1 MMGSQYSDGHP
12 PYPNDETVTGLGYHA
27 VHRLAC
33 IPDVGSA
40 MSYLIPSTYIYIYTL
55 TQGLL
60 PVRIHNYVH
69 MVLDI
74 SLQ

>member
-12 PYPNDETVTGLGYHA
+12 PYPNAETVTGLDYHA

-40 MSYLIPSTYIYIYTL
+40 MSYLIPSTYIYVVY
-55 TQGLL
+55 
-60 PVRIHNYVH
+60 IHSDPRFVTCKN
-69 MVLDI
+69 
-74 SLQ
+74 S

>member
-12 PYPNDETVTGLGYHA
+12 PYPNAETVTGLDYHA

-40 MSYLIPSTYIYIYTL
+40 MSYLISSTYIYTL
-55 TQGLL
+55 TQGFL
-60 PVRIHNYVH
+60 PVRIPNYVY